1 MHIEVCH
8 GLSTDS
14 CLLAIQRFIARRG
27 VPSSF
32 ESDNGTN
39 FVGAARELR
48 EFASLLKNDTSFH
61 SNLAERSC
69 HWKFNPPA
77 SHFGGARERLVRGCK
92 KAMFAVLSSR
102 RLTEETRSTT
112 MCLVEQILN
121 ARPLTAISS
130 NPQDLEALTPNH
142 FLLNRSTVFLP
153 VGLTLPSDFSHR
165 RVFKQARSH
174 VDWVWKRWLSDYVPQ
189 LQRRSKWVSD
199 SSCPLIVGSLVWIVD
214 TDNPR
219 GSYPLALVDKL
230 HLGDDGRVRSAILK
244 TKSGSLVRPL
254 VKLVPLPDIGSCD
267 QERGP
272 GRSGRELN

>member
-1 MHIEVCH
+1 MALTLL
-8 GLSTDS
+8 GL
-14 CLLAIQRFIARRG
+14 LE
-27 VPSSF
+27 SF
-32 ESDNGTN
+32 
-39 FVGAARELR
+39 
-48 EFASLLKNDTSFH
+48 EFASLLKNDTSIH
-61 SNLAERSC
+61 SFLAERSC

-77 SHFGGARERLVRGCK
+77 SPHFGGAWERLVRSCK

-102 RLTEETRSTT
+102 RLTEETLSTT

-130 NPQDLEALTPNH
+130 DPQDLEALTPNH

-165 RVFKQARSH
+165 RVFKQAQSH

-199 SSCPLIVGSLVWIVD
+199 SSCPLVVGSLVWIVD
-214 TDNPR
+214 TDSPR
-219 GSYPLALVDKL
+219 GSYPLARVDKL
-230 HLGDDGRVRSAILK
+230 HLGDDGRVRSATLK

-272 GRSGRELN
+272 GCSGHELN

>member
-1 MHIEVCH
+1 
-8 GLSTDS
+8 
-14 CLLAIQRFIARRG
+14 
-27 VPSSF
+27 
-32 ESDNGTN
+32 
-39 FVGAARELR
+39 
-48 EFASLLKNDTSFH
+48 
-61 SNLAERSC
+61 
-69 HWKFNPPA
+69 
-77 SHFGGARERLVRGCK
+77 
-92 KAMFAVLSSR
+92 MFAVLSSR
-102 RLTEETRSTT
+102 RLTEETLSTT

-130 NPQDLEALTPNH
+130 DPQDLEALTPNH

-165 RVFKQARSH
+165 RVFKQAQSH

-199 SSCPLIVGSLVWIVD
+199 SSRPLVVGSLVWIVD
-214 TDNPR
+214 TDSPR
-219 GSYPLALVDKL
+219 GSYPLPRVDKL
-230 HLGDDGRVRSAILK
+230 HLGDDGRVRSATLK

-272 GRSGRELN
+272 GCSGHELN